1 MPTSLRQRCVS
12 ALLECLIVLDHYK
25 EDADSIDAASVD
37 ELQDDIESLL
47 DILEQPSSEFRHER
61 N

>member
-37 ELQDDIESLL
+37 ELQDDIENLL
-47 DILEQPSSEFRHER
+47 DILEQPSSEFCHER